1 MPAPSADKTFI
12 GTAGLLLAG
21 YLVLGIEHWFA
32 AGAAGRDGT
41 WGSLYLAAGAVIV
54 VGALVG
60 ARAPWASRGLTAIGA
75 SAAALMGGNL
85 LLFILLLLMLGC
97 WWVALDSRA
106 LCRRRRYP
114 APWRQPRSERTARA
128 GIRASARSAR
138 RPSPT
143 SDAAGRNAKGGEPR
157 CRSSTSP
164 RRRAVRST

>member
-60 ARAPWASRGLTAIGA
+60 ARAPWASRGLTAIGRERR
-75 SAAALMGGNL
+75 SLDGG
-85 LLFILLLLMLGC
+85 G
-97 WWVALDSRA
+97 
-106 LCRRRRYP
+106 
-114 APWRQPRSERTARA
+114 
-128 GIRASARSAR
+128 
-138 RPSPT
+138 T
-143 SDAAGRNAKGGEPR
+143 S
-157 CRSSTSP
+157 SSS
-164 RRRAVRST
+164 SCSC